1 MDELINPNTGK
12 PRKRKAREAP
22 NPIQAGDNTKYVA
35 HAMTLAQL
43 PKIDTDDIASVER
56 RSLEYFELCAVNDMK
71 PSVAQ
76 YANALGISRR
86 TLYYWINGKETKP
99 AEVRKA
105 IAQYVSVIGGMMED
119 WMQNGKI
126 NPVSAIFLLKN
137 NFGYEDKTSIAIEPK
152 SQNEESLE
160 SIRESAKL
168 LPD

>member
-22 NPIQAGDNTKYVA
+22 CPVEPGDNAKYVR
-35 HAMTLAQL
+35 HAMQLAQL
-43 PKIDTDDIASVER
+43 QPIDTDNPADVQR
-56 RSLEYFELCAVNDMK
+56 RSIEFFEICSINDMK

-99 AEVRKA
+99 AEVRK
-105 IAQYVSVIGGMMED
+105 IIGQYVSILGGMMED
-119 WMQNGKI
+119 WMQNGKV
-126 NPVSAIFLLKN
+126 NPVSGIFLMKN
-137 NFGYEDKTSIAIEPK
+137 NFGYQDKTEITVEPK
-152 SQNEESLE
+152 VQSEETLE